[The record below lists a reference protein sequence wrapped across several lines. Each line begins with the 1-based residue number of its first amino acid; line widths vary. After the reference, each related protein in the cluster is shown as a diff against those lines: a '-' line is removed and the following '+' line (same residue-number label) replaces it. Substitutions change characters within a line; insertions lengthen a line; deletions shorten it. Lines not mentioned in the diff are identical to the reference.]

1 MENMRFQWTKQFIFL
16 VAINVFNSMST
27 FMINPVIS
35 SYLVHVGLDFQ
46 YTGLV
51 SALMSWV
58 AIVFRPFSGAL
69 SDAFDKKK
77 VMFISYSL
85 IAICMFLYPL
95 SSSVAFSIVIR
106 IIHGIIFALTSTI
119 SLSFSASFLEKEI
132 LAEGLGYL
140 TLGTLIGQMFGPS
153 LGSMVADTISRNMVF
168 VLSGVSNVIALILI
182 GLLPYRKEEG
192 KAAVKLKMENLYARE
207 LTVYVILIAILSL
220 GNGIISYFLKD
231 FGDYRGIRNINLF
244 YTVTSVVMVFLKPIA
259 GKIQDR
265 KGIGYILYPGY
276 ILTAISLFMIGKAYS
291 LLPVLVAAVIKA
303 AGQGVSTPAIQSES
317 VKIMG
322 PDRSGVAVSTCYIGQ
337 DIGNAV
343 GPTIASM
350 MISSYGYETMF
361 SFFAALMLVGFVIF
375 FLYQRKMSRAA
386 VTA

>member
-1 MENMRFQWTKQFIFL
+1 MRFQWTKQFIFL

-35 SYLVHVGLDFQ
+35 SYLVRVGLDFQ

-69 SDAFDKKK
+69 SDSFDKKK
-77 VMFISYSL
+77 VMFISYCL

-95 SSSVAFSIVIR
+95 SSSVAFSIAIR

-168 VLSGVSNVIALILI
+168 VLAGVSNVIALILI
-182 GLLPYRKEEG
+182 GLLPYRKEER

-265 KGIGYILYPGY
+265 KGIRYILYPGY
-276 ILTAISLFMIGKAYS
+276 ILTAISLLMIGKAYS

-322 PDRSGVAVSTCYIGQ
+322 TDRSGVAVSTCYIGQ

-361 SFFAALMLVGFVIF
+361 SFFAALMLAGFVIF

>member
-1 MENMRFQWTKQFIFL
+1 MRFQWTKQFIFL

-35 SYLVHVGLDFQ
+35 SYLVRVGLDFQ

-77 VMFISYSL
+77 VMFISYCL

-95 SSSVAFSIVIR
+95 SSSVAFSIAIR

-168 VLSGVSNVIALILI
+168 VLAGVSNVIALILI
-182 GLLPYRKEEG
+182 GLLPYRKEER

-265 KGIGYILYPGY
+265 KGIRYILYPGY

-322 PDRSGVAVSTCYIGQ
+322 TDRSGVAVSTCYIGQ